1 MLRLSLRGYATAAA
15 ALAITI
21 TLAGGCST
29 TPTAVPYVATPV
41 GTTWTGQHTNSG
53 SFGSGTS
60 LVTMRAGERMWEGQR
75 VLTHESASGVMLTRV
90 ADGLRIG
97 FLGPDGKPQFLLSPP
112 IGPQFPL
119 APGKAWTD
127 NTMMT
132 LFPSGTAIPV
142 ESEWRVHDF
151 EDVTVPAGT
160 FKAWKLSWK
169 DSTGESETRW
179 ISPAQGIATVK
190 RHVERTA
197 SHPQGPGVL
206 DAELICEHLERLQPQ
221 PDVGAL
227 PVVE

>member
-1 MLRLSLRGYATAAA
+1 MLRVSLRGYATAAA

-160 FKAWKLSWK
+160 FRALRFTLVDRMRGSVWNEDTYWLSTELNMIVKA
-169 DSTGESETRW
+169 TQR
-179 ISPAQGIATVK
+179 
-190 RHVERTA
+190 RTA
-197 SHPQGPGVL
+197 THPRGVGVRE
-206 DAELICEHLERLQPQ
+206 AVMFERPKV
-221 PDVGAL
+221 P
-227 PVVE
+227 